1 MSYITRLSLICV
13 SGITWQWIEVDSF
26 KFKGKKIVRM
36 LNMWFQKIE
45 NCKSA
50 CACGVGGW
58 GGRVECCASKTKIFK
73 RKVQTKSEGL
83 FGVEGQTE
91 ITSMGEVWI
100 FSATTH
106 YPVNYKSMNSYKK
119 HVCNVLKICSF
130 HRSEDMMAIISCYGK
145 EIILEVLKAN

>member
-73 RKVQTKSEGL
+73 GKYKPKVRDYLGWKVTPKLPPWERFGYFLQQHITPSTTKVWIPTKS
-83 FGVEGQTE
+83 
-91 ITSMGEVWI
+91 M
-100 FSATTH
+100 SAMFWKFAAFTD
-106 YPVNYKSMNSYKK
+106 
-119 HVCNVLKICSF
+119 LKIWWQ
-130 HRSEDMMAIISCYGK
+130 
-145 EIILEVLKAN
+145 

>member
-1 MSYITRLSLICV
+1 MCV
-13 SGITWQWIEVDSF
+13 
-26 KFKGKKIVRM
+26 
-36 LNMWFQKIE
+36 
-45 NCKSA
+45 
-50 CACGVGGW
+50 W
-58 GGRVECCASKTKIFK
+58 GGVLGGSGGVLCFENQNFQ

-83 FGVEGQTE
+83 FGVEGHTE